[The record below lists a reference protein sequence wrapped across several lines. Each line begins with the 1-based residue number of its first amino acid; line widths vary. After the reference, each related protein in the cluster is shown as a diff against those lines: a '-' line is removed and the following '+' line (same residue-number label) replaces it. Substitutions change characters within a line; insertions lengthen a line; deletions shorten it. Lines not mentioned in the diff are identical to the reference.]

1 MRTSMTIRLDPAV
14 LAEARRRAA
23 LENRTLTNYIETLLR
38 RDLRRAEVE
47 PAIDVIAP
55 ADIRR
60 YTPVPLKGES
70 PRRRAF
76 RKRLFTAILD
86 EGGH

>member
-23 LENRTLTNYIETLLR
+23 MENRTLTNYIETVLR
-38 RDLRRAEVE
+38 RDLRLAEAG
-47 PAIDVIAP
+47 PAIEVIAP
-55 ADIRR
+55 PDIRR
-60 YTPVPLKGES
+60 YTPVPLHGES

-76 RKRLFTAILD
+76 RSRLFTAILD
-86 EGGH
+86 EGGY